1 MIDSECSKFSVGKFA
16 ATIVLVIVCLVMLT
30 PIIFAVINSFK
41 PYAEMMT
48 SFVSFPNSLDLN
60 NYVKAWKVANYQ
72 KSFFVS
78 LVITVFG
85 TIGAVLLASMAS
97 YKLARTKT
105 RLSNFIFMVF
115 VLAMTIPFHAIMIP
129 LVQLANKLHITRS
142 LIGIIP
148 IYWGMYIPFAVFML
162 HGFVKTIPI
171 ELEEAAMLEGSR
183 PMHTFFKIV
192 FPLLRT
198 PVATVC
204 ILDALSIWNDF
215 LMPMLILLGNP
226 NLKTIPMTQV
236 NLFGQYTSEWNI
248 AIAGMVLGLIP
259 CLLFFLIM
267 QKNIVGGLTDGAVK

>member
-1 MIDSECSKFSVGKFA
+1 MIDSVCSKFSVGKFA

-129 LVQLANKLHITRS
+129 LVQLAN
-142 LIGIIP
+142 
-148 IYWGMYIPFAVFML
+148 YI
-162 HGFVKTIPI
+162 
-171 ELEEAAMLEGSR
+171 
-183 PMHTFFKIV
+183 
-192 FPLLRT
+192 
-198 PVATVC
+198 
-204 ILDALSIWNDF
+204 
-215 LMPMLILLGNP
+215 
-226 NLKTIPMTQV
+226 
-236 NLFGQYTSEWNI
+236 
-248 AIAGMVLGLIP
+248 
-259 CLLFFLIM
+259 
-267 QKNIVGGLTDGAVK
+267 

>member
-1 MIDSECSKFSVGKFA
+1 MIDSVCSKFSVGKFA

-215 LMPMLILLGNP
+215 LMPMLILSGNP

>member
-129 LVQLANKLHITRS
+129 LVQLANKLHITS
-142 LIGIIP
+142 I
-148 IYWGMYIPFAVFML
+148 AV
-162 HGFVKTIPI
+162 
-171 ELEEAAMLEGSR
+171 S
-183 PMHTFFKIV
+183 
-192 FPLLRT
+192 
-198 PVATVC
+198 
-204 ILDALSIWNDF
+204 N
-215 LMPMLILLGNP
+215 
-226 NLKTIPMTQV
+226 
-236 NLFGQYTSEWNI
+236 
-248 AIAGMVLGLIP
+248 
-259 CLLFFLIM
+259 
-267 QKNIVGGLTDGAVK
+267 